1 MATDLYGIR
10 VLDVA
15 PDELRVRFRVFVVYY
30 DTESRTHAPLPDDP
44 SFFFCM
50 LWEATNRLPLTSL
63 HPLRMVGVDEVLD
76 GEWVAAHTHRYV
88 RRIERIATRNHPVA
102 EAGWQRL
109 SDFYYERDG
118 RWKDEDLLAQ
128 ADYDVEVTD
137 ARWLESLSPGHG
149 WATASY
155 PTTADQVL
163 EADAPTVLDLRRP
176 AVTLDPFPDEETD
189 EGTPS
194 DLAFS
199 DDGRYLAVTSQAC
212 ELVVF
217 RTDDWSEHTRV
228 PFSALW
234 GQDIQWVPGTHQLT
248 KRVRWGGG
256 EMDDDAATR
265 AYDIDSGAE
274 VDVPPQ
280 PREARSRTGRYRA
293 DVGFGR
299 YRADGGY
306 GGFTGFGGWV
316 DVLCSSGE
324 SPRRLHL
331 PRGKE
336 SVGSVS
342 FTGDEPGDETRMFV
356 GQGSDVHILDPETG
370 RVLTTLAGIKSDA
383 IVRPDGAYLV
393 AGGGEGPGDDG
404 IEGGER
410 IDLWR
415 VCDGALLM
423 RCRTGGDILPA
434 MAWSPDGSTLAVS
447 VITGYQGYGG
457 EFRIYRAGAPVEPP
471 EEPRLTLEELR
482 KLAEDASARD
492 DALFLY
498 DQLIE
503 REEDPAAVGRAYRKK
518 ADLLRERGR
527 DPRGAA
533 EAYRRAIEIGGA
545 TNALRAA
552 YDLASVLYTLR
563 DFDGAVDAA
572 RTAHRIAAGRDL
584 DQKKNRTSLA
594 QMVLRLA
601 DMLRT
606 RGGDGDNEEA
616 RAAYQQALDLGVKK
630 PAWATLGLGWTA
642 LNLGDTET
650 AEPYLLS
657 AVELA
662 GSELTTRGY
671 AAMLLGRIAKD
682 RRDLPAAL
690 KWYQKAFKADDIHRP
705 LATGHLG
712 ELHYWL
718 GDRDGARTWYER
730 LLRATHEP
738 ELIAEGAFR
747 LGEMA
752 AEDGDR
758 GRASEL
764 LERAAGTGSGE
775 FAERAQELLRG
786 LSADK
791 S

>member
-30 DTESRTHAPLPDDP
+30 DTESRTHAPLPDDDP
-44 SFFFCM
+44 SFFFSL
-50 LWEATNRLPLTSL
+50 LWEAANRLPLTSL
-63 HPLRMVGVDEVLD
+63 HPLRMVGVDKVLD

-88 RRIERIATRNHPVA
+88 RRIERTATRNHPVA
-102 EAGWQRL
+102 EADWQRL
-109 SDFYYERDG
+109 NDFYYERDG
-118 RWKDEDLLAQ
+118 RWKDEELLAQ

-137 ARWLESLSPGHG
+137 ARWLGSLSPGHG

-155 PTTADQVL
+155 PATADQVL

-176 AVTLDPFPDEETD
+176 AVTLDPFPDGESD

-217 RTDDWSEHTRV
+217 RTDDWSEQVRV
-228 PFSALW
+228 PYSSLW
-234 GQDIQWVPGTHQLT
+234 GQDIQWVPGTHRIT

-256 EMDDDAATR
+256 DTDDDAPTR
-265 AYDIDSGAE
+265 AYDVDSATE
-274 VDVPPQ
+274 VDIPPQ

-293 DVGFGR
+293 DGGFGR

-306 GGFTGFGGWV
+306 GGFTGYGGWV
-316 DVLCSSGE
+316 DVLCSSGP

-336 SVGSVS
+336 SVGSIS
-342 FTGDEPGDETRMFV
+342 FTGDETRMFV

-383 IVRPDGAYLV
+383 VVRPDGAYLV
-393 AGGGEGPGDDG
+393 AGGGKGPAGDR
-404 IEGGER
+404 IEGDER

-415 VCDGALLM
+415 VSDGALLM
-423 RCRTGGDILPA
+423 RCRTGGDILPT
-434 MAWSPDGSTLAVS
+434 MVWSPDGSMLAVS

-471 EEPRLTLEELR
+471 EETRLTVAELR
-482 KLAEDASARD
+482 RLAEDAPSRD

-518 ADLLRERGR
+518 GDRLGQRHGDLL
-527 DPRGAA
+527 DAA
-533 EAYRRAIEIGGA
+533 EAYRRAIEVGGS
-545 TNALRAA
+545 TNAMHASSS
-552 YDLASVLYTLR
+552 LASVLYTLQ
-563 DFDGAVDAA
+563 DFDGAVEAA
-572 RTAHRIAAGRDL
+572 RTAHRIAAARDL
-584 DQKKNRTSLA
+584 GQKKNRTSLA
-594 QMVLRLA
+594 EFVMRLG

-606 RGGDGDNEEA
+606 RGGDGDGEEA
-616 RAAYQQALDLGVKK
+616 RAAYQQALDLGVKR

-642 LNLGDTET
+642 HNLGEEET
-650 AEPYLLS
+650 SETHLLR

-662 GSELTTRGY
+662 GSDLRTRGY
-671 AAMLLGRIAKD
+671 AAMLLGRIAKG
-682 RRDLPAAL
+682 RRDLPGAL
-690 KWYQKAFKADDIHRP
+690 KWYQMAFKADGIHRP

-730 LLRATHEP
+730 LLKATHEP

-758 GRASEL
+758 ERAGEL
-764 LERAAGTGSGE
+764 LERAADTGSGE
-775 FAERAQELLRG
+775 FAERARELLRG
-786 LSADK
+786 LPADK

>member
-1 MATDLYGIR
+1 MSTDLYGIR

-15 PDELRVRFRVFVVYY
+15 PEASRVRFRVFVVYY

-44 SFFFCM
+44 SFFFTL
-50 LWEATNRLPLTSL
+50 LWEAANRLPVSSL
-63 HPLRMVGVDEVLD
+63 HPLRRIGVDEVLAP
-76 GEWVAAHTHRYV
+76 EWVAAHTHRYV
-88 RRIERIATRNHPVA
+88 RRIERTATRNHPAA
-102 EAGWQRL
+102 EADWQRL
-109 SDFYYERDG
+109 QDFYHERDG
-118 RWKDEDLLAQ
+118 RWAHEDLLVQ

-137 ARWLESLSPGHG
+137 ARWLGALSAGHG

-155 PTTADQVL
+155 ATTADQVL

-176 AVTLDPFPDEETD
+176 AVTLDPFPGEED
-189 EGTPS
+189 DDGTPS

-217 RTDDWSEHTRV
+217 RTDDWSEHVRV
-228 PFSALW
+228 PHSSLW

-248 KRVRWGGG
+248 KRVRWGRGAEDG
-256 EMDDDAATR
+256 AAATR
-265 AYDIDSGAE
+265 AYDVDTGAE

-293 DVGFGR
+293 DGGFGR

-306 GGFTGFGGWV
+306 GGFTGYGGWV

-331 PRGKE
+331 PRGKA

-342 FTGDEPGDETRMFV
+342 FTGDETRMFV
-356 GQGSDVHILDPETG
+356 AQGSDVHILDPESG
-370 RVLTTLAGIKSDA
+370 RVLGTLPGIRSDA
-383 IVRPDGAYLV
+383 LVRPDGAYLV
-393 AGGGEGPGDDG
+393 AGCGKGPADDE
-404 IEGGER
+404 IEGDER

-415 VCDGALLM
+415 VSDGALLM
-423 RCRTGGDILPA
+423 RCRSGGSTLPA
-434 MAWSPDGSTLAVS
+434 LAWSPDGGMLAVS
-447 VITGYQGYGG
+447 AITGSQGYGG

-471 EEPRLTLEELR
+471 EEERLTLDELH
-482 KLAEDASARD
+482 KLAEDASDED

-498 DQLIE
+498 DRLIE
-503 REEDPAAVGRAYRKK
+503 REEDPAAIGRAYRKK
-518 ADLLRERGR
+518 ADLLRERRGGL
-527 DPRGAA
+527 RGAA
-533 EAYRRAIEIGGA
+533 EAYRRAIETGGA
-545 TNALRAA
+545 TNAMRAG
-552 YDLASVLYTLR
+552 YDLASVLVTLN
-563 DFDGAVDAA
+563 DFDGAVEAA
-572 RTAHRIAAGRDL
+572 RSAHRIAAARDL
-584 DQKKNRTSLA
+584 DQKKNRTTLA
-594 QMVLRLA
+594 EMVLHLG
-601 DMLRT
+601 DTLRT

-616 RAAYQQALDLGVKK
+616 RAAYLQALDLGVKK

-642 LNLGDTET
+642 LDLGDEET
-650 AEPYLLS
+650 AETHLLR

-671 AAMLLGRIAKD
+671 AAMLLGHIAKG

-690 KWYQKAFKADDIHRP
+690 KWYQKALKADSLHRP
-705 LATGHLG
+705 RATGQLG

-718 GDRDGARTWYER
+718 GERDGARTWYER
-730 LLRATHEP
+730 MLKAAREP

-758 GRASEL
+758 ERAIEF
-764 LERAAGTGSGE
+764 LERGAATGSGT
-775 FAERAQELLRG
+775 FAEQARELLRG
-786 LSADK
+786 LTAD
-791 S
+791 SP